1 MWYNSNMTSFIG
13 YIHNTMIKLI
23 IYFNSH
29 MPIDDQITIIYLSL
43 GIKNYTKIMLPMLK
57 LDANYGFHELFL
69 N

>member
-23 IYFNSH
+23 IYFNLH

-43 GIKNYTKIMLPMLK
+43 GIKK
-57 LDANYGFHELFL
+57 LYENNVTHVKTGCKLWVP
-69 N
+69 